1 MKPKSLNPML
11 HNKRSHCSEIPLLLQ
26 REKAC
31 KQQMKTQCSKKK
43 KKRIVLETVSARQML
58 TKMMVG
64 LVGKQSYSFN
74 EMEFEV

>member
-1 MKPKSLNPML
+1 ML

-26 REKAC
+26 QEKAH
-31 KQQMKTQCSKKK
+31 KQQMKTQCSKK

>member
-1 MKPKSLNPML
+1 ML
-11 HNKRSHCSEIPLLLQ
+11 HNKRSHCSEIPLPLQ
-26 REKAC
+26 QEKAH

-43 KKRIVLETVSARQML
+43 KRILLETVSARQML